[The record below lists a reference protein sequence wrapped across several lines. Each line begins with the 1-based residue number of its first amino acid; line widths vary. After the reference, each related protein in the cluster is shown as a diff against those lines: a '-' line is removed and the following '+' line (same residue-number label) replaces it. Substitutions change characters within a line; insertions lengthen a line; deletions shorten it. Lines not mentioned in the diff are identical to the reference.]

1 MSPLWLGIILGAA
14 GCFALKIAGLSVP
27 ERVLAHP
34 LTVRVSDLIPVALLG
49 ALIAVQVF
57 ADDARVVVDARL
69 AALGVA
75 ALLLWLRVPFL
86 PMVVAAAATAAALRA
101 LA

>member
-1 MSPLWLGIILGAA
+1 MSALWLGILVSAL
-14 GCFALKIAGLSVP
+14 GCFAFKIAGLSVP

-34 LTVRVSDLIPVALLG
+34 LTMRISDLIPVALLG
-49 ALIAVQVF
+49 GLIAVQVLG
-57 ADDARVVVDARL
+57 DDTRVVIDARL
-69 AALGVA
+69 AALAVA

-86 PMVVAAAATAAALRA
+86 PMVALAALTAAGLRA

>member
-1 MSPLWLGIILGAA
+1 MSLLWLGIIVSAA
-14 GCFALKIAGLSVP
+14 GCFAFKIAGLSVP

-57 ADDARVVVDARL
+57 ADDTRVVIDARL

-86 PMVVAAAATAAALRA
+86 AMVALAALTAAGLRA
-101 LA
+101 L

>member
-1 MSPLWLGIILGAA
+1 MSALWWGILVSAV
-14 GCFALKIAGLSVP
+14 GCFAFKIAGLSVP

-34 LTVRVSDLIPVALLG
+34 LTVRISDLIPVALLG
-49 ALIAVQVF
+49 ALIAVQVL

-101 LA
+101 V

>member
-1 MSPLWLGIILGAA
+1 MSVLWLGIIVSAA

-34 LTVRVSDLIPVALLG
+34 LTVRISDLIPVALLG

-57 ADDARVVVDARL
+57 ADGTRVVVDARL

-86 PMVVAAAATAAALRA
+86 PMVVAAAATAAALR
-101 LA
+101 LL

>member
-1 MSPLWLGIILGAA
+1 MTLLWLGILVSAA

-27 ERVLAHP
+27 EGVLAHP
-34 LTVRVSDLIPVALLG
+34 LTVRISDLIPVALLG

-57 ADDARVVVDARL
+57 ADDTRVVVDARL
-69 AALGVA
+69 VALGVA

-86 PMVVAAAATAAALRA
+86 PMVVAAAASAAALRA
-101 LA
+101 L